1 MLAIPPNPPSS
12 QDEEQTRGWTRYLA
26 RTLRLVAILAVLTGP
41 IQRTWSQSGSTNT
54 QAGYATMCA
63 TQGDI
68 NDHNPQQSVIHFV
81 APDKQSLAAEANNV
95 PAPAPV
101 CSKPPIEPPL
111 TIADYK
117 NYIHGHVVTPHS
129 ETGPAPLPAP
139 PQTVTEMRLAAA
151 PKRLSQN
158 RQGLVHFA
166 EPSEQDAP
174 VPLLADDFG
183 IGSQHLAP
191 ITPIESEQVPSPA
204 TEAQHPRDVTFA
216 KPSVLVQESPRMASN
231 ASRKSHPITVV
242 APTHEADADIAEANV
257 RPSVNVSAYDKLQM
271 DRNSQL
277 TDHSSLDSEPNRD
290 SDERLD
296 HSYLRIARI
305 SQVTVNS
312 SPDPQRYPAVL
323 AQAPEM
329 PKPEPTPAQP
339 RSESAPA
346 HPESIPLATVDGPA
360 VPLTTSS
367 YLPAN
372 SEAYCFRCGV
382 KCPPCGCNP
391 GGPGW
396 GASQPI
402 PWEVFAQGEY
412 VGPARLA
419 HVPVYRLRV
428 DDRLAFVYRLSGQVS
443 GQPYR
448 LNVRDRIQVQ
458 SLTAPEVIN
467 REVIVEPDGTI
478 TLPLLGQVRAA
489 GATLEELSKLL
500 DEQFKRQIK
509 DPQIT
514 VTPLEVNSNLQELR
528 SSVDRR
534 YGAGGQVSD
543 ARISPDGT
551 VQLPAIGSVPAQGLT
566 LEELE
571 REIKARYAQ
580 IVEGL
585 EVTPILT
592 ERAPRFVYVVGEVR
606 LPGRFTMEGPTTL
619 MQAIAMAGSWNV
631 GAQLNDVIVFR
642 RDENWQLM
650 ATKVNVRSSL
660 IFKKPC
666 PSGEIWLRDSD
677 IVLVP
682 KSPILCADDVIN
694 LVFTRGI
701 YGVFPM
707 SASLNFAKLTTL

>member
-1 MLAIPPNPPSS
+1 MLAIPPNRQSVCIDI
-12 QDEEQTRGWTRYLA
+12 QACGQTRLLRESMRIAVALA
-26 RTLRLVAILAVLTGP
+26 MLVGVSQRSWSESTPAI
-41 IQRTWSQSGSTNT
+41 
-54 QAGYATMCA
+54 ATSDASDADAKQCSA
-63 TQGDI
+63 
-68 NDHNPQQSVIHFV
+68 NEPQLQQNAIRFV
-81 APDKQSLAAEANNV
+81 AANTPRVAPKAVAPKQPS
-95 PAPAPV
+95 PV
-101 CSKPPIEPPL
+101 ATKPINTPPL

-117 NYIHGHVVTPHS
+117 NYI
-129 ETGPAPLPAP
+129 EELWDAPR
-139 PQTVTEMRLAAA
+139 TEAR
-151 PKRLSQN
+151 P
-158 RQGLVHFA
+158 
-166 EPSEQDAP
+166 AP
-174 VPLLADDFG
+174 VPTPPQNTTPVAAPSIPKHVD
-183 IGSQHLAP
+183 P
-191 ITPIESEQVPSPA
+191 ITVAEASGLDNRPPCEQLPRATSVDAKTEPAQGRLVKSVVPKPRQESIATVPDKSLAVNDSHPGSHSVIVATPVSVTNSNLVQTPAVEPHVAMREQALAMPSPA
-204 TEAQHPRDVTFA
+204 
-216 KPSVLVQESPRMASN
+216 
-231 ASRKSHPITVV
+231 
-242 APTHEADADIAEANV
+242 
-257 RPSVNVSAYDKLQM
+257 
-271 DRNSQL
+271 
-277 TDHSSLDSEPNRD
+277 EPKVD
-290 SDERLD
+290 
-296 HSYLRIARI
+296 
-305 SQVTVNS
+305 
-312 SPDPQRYPAVL
+312 
-323 AQAPEM
+323 
-329 PKPEPTPAQP
+329 
-339 RSESAPA
+339 SAPA
-346 HPESIPLATVDGPA
+346 HPESLPAAAADSPLM
-360 VPLTTSS
+360 PLTNSS

-372 SEAYCFRCGV
+372 PENYCFRCGV

-396 GASQPI
+396 AASRPI

-428 DDRLAFVYRLSGQVS
+428 DDQLAFVYRLSGQVS

-458 SLTAPEVIN
+458 SLSAPEVIN

-478 TLPLLGQVRAA
+478 TLPLLGQVRAS
-489 GATLEELSKLL
+489 GATLDELRNLL

-509 DPQIT
+509 DPRIT
-514 VTPLEVNSNLQELR
+514 VTPLEMNSNLQELR

-592 ERAPRFVYVVGEVR
+592 ARAPRFVYVVGEVR
-606 LPGRFTMEGPTTL
+606 LPGRYSMEGPTTL
-619 MQAIAMAGSWNV
+619 MQAIALAGSWNV
-631 GAQLNDVIVFR
+631 GAQLNQVVVFR

-650 ATKVNVRSSL
+650 ATTVNIRESL
-660 IFKKPC
+660 LFKKPC

-682 KSPILCADDVIN
+682 KSAILCTDDMIN
-694 LVFTRGI
+694 LIFTRGI

-707 SASLNFAKLTTL
+707 SATLNFAKLTTL